1 MMSRSIGIA
10 YLLLT
15 SSGIVGAWSSNRIAS
30 RTGGKRLL
38 VGTAFMATASCLLMS
53 SGTAGS
59 IFVVVAVCGLRL
71 SASMQVPLRMAI
83 ENRVVPYDSR
93 ASALSV
99 FAVFRNIV
107 EICVSLIFGAMA
119 ERDVRY
125 ALVAGALCCA
135 LSALLLLCVQHMDCK
150 YDICCK

>member
-1 MMSRSIGIA
+1 
-10 YLLLT
+10 
-15 SSGIVGAWSSNRIAS
+15 
-30 RTGGKRLL
+30 
-38 VGTAFMATASCLLMS
+38 
-53 SGTAGS
+53 
-59 IFVVVAVCGLRL
+59 
-71 SASMQVPLRMAI
+71 
-83 ENRVVPYDSR
+83 
-93 ASALSV
+93 V